1 MRRFLLVVLLIAQA
15 GWALDRQPNADY
27 HARRVALANKTPNA
41 GLVLLFSPPE
51 TEGPNDLFTY
61 RQENNFFYLSGWTEP
76 GAALLIASAVEAKDN
91 SPARAYTE
99 ILFLPARNPAQE
111 KWTGPKLGPESPEA
125 ARVTGFDQVKALEDL
140 RSVIYGLLAEHRAA
154 MYTDVPAAAETSN
167 SEGPLKWLERA
178 NAFPQG
184 GRFQDVRPLVQSL
197 RTVKDLGEIERI
209 RKATEASVAAHL
221 VAMHAVKPGLN
232 ESEIS
237 ALMQYEWGK
246 RGCSRP
252 AYSPI
257 VGSGLNSTVLHYS
270 EDSATMQAG
279 DVVVI
284 DAAGEYS
291 MYASDITR
299 TLPIS
304 GKFTPRQRE
313 IYDIVLGAQQAAMDA
328 FQSGK
333 STLRPGPYTLQKVA
347 FDYINTNGKDS
358 HGDTLG
364 KYFIHGLGHY
374 VGLYVHDA
382 NDYDVPLA
390 PGSVFTIEPG
400 IYIPE
405 EKLGIRIEDMYYVDA
420 SGKLIKLSAGLPSKA
435 DEIERIMAGK

>member
-1 MRRFLLVVLLIAQA
+1 MRRLLLVVLLIAQTA
-15 GWALDRQPNADY
+15 WALDRQPNADY
-27 HARRVALANKTPNA
+27 RARRVALAGKA
-41 GLVLLFSPPE
+41 QGSLVILFSPPE
-51 TEGPNDLFTY
+51 SEGPNDVFTY
-61 RQENNFFYLSGWTEP
+61 RQENNFFYLSGWAEP
-76 GAALLIASAVEAKDN
+76 GAALLIAPAIEAKDAT
-91 SPARAYTE
+91 PARTYTE
-99 ILFLPARNPAQE
+99 ILFLPARNPVQE
-111 KWTGPKLGPESPEA
+111 KWTGPKLGAENPDA
-125 ARVTGFDQVKALEDL
+125 ARLAGFDQVKALEDM
-140 RSVIYGLLAEHRAA
+140 RGVIYGLLSEHRGAV
-154 MYTDVPAAAETSN
+154 YTDVPAAGEISN
-167 SEGPLKWLERA
+167 SETSLQWLERA
-178 NAFPQG
+178 NAFPRG
-184 GRFQDVRPLVQSL
+184 GHYQDVRPLVESL
-197 RTVKDLGEIERI
+197 RTVKDAGEVERI

-221 VAMHAVKPGLN
+221 VAMHAVKPGVN
-232 ESEIS
+232 ESEIA
-237 ALMQYEWGK
+237 ALLQYEWGK
-246 RGCSRP
+246 RGCNRP

-270 EDSATMQAG
+270 EDTATMQAG

-304 GKFTPRQRE
+304 GKFSPRQRE

-333 STLRPGPYTLQKVA
+333 STLKAGPNTLQKVA
-347 FDYINTNGKDS
+347 YDYINTHGKDS
-358 HGDTLG
+358 HGDPLG

-405 EKLGIRIEDMYYVDA
+405 EKLGVRIEDMYYVDTG
-420 SGKLIKLSAGLPSKA
+420 GKLVKLSAGLPSQA
-435 DEIERIMAGK
+435 TDVERIMAGK